1 MIRKAEIERKTKET
15 EIKVLVNIDGEGESR
30 IDSGIGFFDH
40 MLELFSKH
48 SLIDIEM
55 KAAGDLNVDFHH
67 TIEDVGITI
76 GQAINKALGD
86 KKGINRFGSAYIPMD
101 ESLARAVVDLSG
113 RGRLVYK
120 FYLKENVGGVDTTL
134 IKEFFRAVAENAK
147 MNIHIE
153 VLYGD
158 DTHHQIEAVFKAFAV
173 ALREAVSYN
182 ERIKGIAST
191 KGKL

>member
-1 MIRKAEIERKTKET
+1 MERKGEVERKTKET

-55 KAAGDLNVDFHH
+55 KAAGDINVDFHH

-86 KKGINRFGSAYIPMD
+86 KRGINRFGVAYIPMD

-120 FYLKENVGGVDTTL
+120 FYLKENVGGIDTML
-134 IKEFFRAVAENAK
+134 IKEFFKAVAENAK

-182 ERIKGIAST
+182 ERIRGIAST
-191 KGKL
+191 KGML

>member
-1 MIRKAEIERKTKET
+1 MERKGEVERKTKET
-15 EIKVLVNIDGEGESR
+15 DIKVLVNIDGEGESK
-30 IDSGIGFFDH
+30 INSGIGFFDH

-55 KAAGDLNVDFHH
+55 KAAGDINVDFHH

-86 KKGINRFGSAYIPMD
+86 KKGINRFGSAYISMD

-113 RGRLVYK
+113 RGRLVYR
-120 FYLKENVGGVDTTL
+120 FYLKENIGGVDTTL

-158 DTHHQIEAVFKAFAV
+158 GTHHQIEAVFKAFAV

-182 ERIKGIAST
+182 ERIRGIAST